1 MFMSLRRLTSPFFL
15 AAALCAVVVFGC
27 TKYAP
32 YEGETFDCE
41 CGMLEWDGREL
52 GMRMAEVESL
62 GGNTYR
68 YHIVA
73 DVRTPAEL
81 EARSEPRNLVLT
93 LTTEINGAN
102 TNLSLNVGDP
112 ALTVQQVESPGTGV
126 DWDMAGASLSIAV
139 GEDAHTMVLGG
150 LTATR
155 GNNSIDASGE
165 IIFYL
170 AD

>member
-1 MFMSLRRLTSPFFL
+1 M
-15 AAALCAVVVFGC
+15 
-27 TKYAP
+27 
-32 YEGETFDCE
+32 
-41 CGMLEWDGREL
+41 
-52 GMRMAEVESL
+52 
-62 GGNTYR
+62 
-68 YHIVA
+68 
-73 DVRTPAEL
+73 
-81 EARSEPRNLVLT
+81 LT

-139 GEDAHTMVLGG
+139 GEDTHTMVLGG

-165 IIFYL
+165 IIFSL